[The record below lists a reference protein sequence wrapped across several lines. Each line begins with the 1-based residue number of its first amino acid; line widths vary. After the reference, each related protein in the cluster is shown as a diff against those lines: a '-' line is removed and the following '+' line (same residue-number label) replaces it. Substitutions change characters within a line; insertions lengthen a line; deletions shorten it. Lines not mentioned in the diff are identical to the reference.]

1 MIRKGDRGESKRKV
15 NIYNKD
21 KIMLAKIER
30 WEQKK
35 KIMLNKSKLQERKD
49 INDDLTNKERKTKE
63 VKRDG

>member
-1 MIRKGDRGESKRKV
+1 
-15 NIYNKD
+15 
-21 KIMLAKIER
+21 MLAKIER